1 MKRLYFNIDKE
12 NNKVI
17 LDRKDFDYLMSIGH
31 YNDKAIEHIEHE
43 LNGHILLNDE
53 ITWNKEFY
61 TNGKLDYRK
70 LLISLLQQTLDILK
84 GSDKDE

>member
-31 YNDKAIEHIEHE
+31 YNDKAIEYIENNWIEYSDFQYVDNDDE
-43 LNGHILLNDE
+43 LNIDCE
-53 ITWNKEFY
+53 SIKE
-61 TNGKLDYRK
+61 L
-70 LLISLLQQTLDILK
+70 LDILK
-84 GSDKDE
+84 GSNNE

>member
-31 YNDKAIEHIEHE
+31 YNDKAIEYINNNKEHE
-43 LNGHILLNDE
+43 YRNGND
-53 ITWNKEFY
+53 NEFY
-61 TNGKLDYRK
+61 LELNEKEMNNL
-70 LLISLLQQTLDILK
+70 LDILK
-84 GSDKDE
+84 GDIKNVGTK

>member
-31 YNDKAIEHIEHE
+31 YNDKAIEYVE
-43 LNGHILLNDE
+43 
-53 ITWNKEFY
+53 KEFQEVGCCVDGSDLPY
-61 TNGKLDYRK
+61 SY
-70 LLISLLQQTLDILK
+70 ISELLDILR
-84 GSDKDE
+84 GSEPDDNNCNNN